1 MNKQDLNKVFKQV
14 IDSLTLKDYEDLII
28 KTGGIIKSKSN
39 SKWILHTFCHHKNA
53 LDGKPKL
60 EFYINSKLFYCY
72 TKCCQSYN
80 IVTLL
85 QQRFKILGEEKN
97 RVQILKYII
106 DTCELNIDLENVE
119 IKEKSNDICDW
130 QKILSKYTRYKNSYN
145 ELKPYDKS
153 ILNGFPKLY
162 HKDWLDYGIT
172 EETMEKYNIRYY
184 PYRNQIVIPCY
195 NKGGYLIG
203 IRVRNMDKIALNDG
217 CAKYFPLETLD
228 GSMFKFQTNFVF
240 YGENYNLEEIKRTGV
255 CWLVESEK
263 SVLKFDSW
271 FHENNVSLG
280 LYGSNLGKK
289 RFEFLIKLGLSEL
302 VIMLDSDFHT
312 IYDENN
318 ELTEDYIE
326 FEDKVLK
333 MAKPF
338 KPYIGKISVCFNNQG
353 YEGYKFSPCDFTR
366 EQFDMLYKNREEV
379 I

>member
-1 MNKQDLNKVFKQV
+1 MNKQDLNKIFKQV

-28 KTGGIIKSKSN
+28 KTGGIIKQKN
-39 SKWILHTFCHHKNA
+39 NTKWILMTYCHNKDP
-53 LDGKPKL
+53 LQGSPKL
-60 EFYINSKLFYCY
+60 EFYLRTKTFYCFSG
-72 TKCCQSYN
+72 CQQSYN
-80 IVTLL
+80 IITLL
-85 QQRFKILGEEKN
+85 QQRFKILGEKKN
-97 RVQILKYII
+97 RVEVLKYII

-130 QKILSKYTRYKNSYN
+130 QSILSKYTRYKNSYN

-195 NKGGYLIG
+195 NKGGDLIG
-203 IRVRNMDKIALNDG
+203 IRVRNMDKIALNEG
-217 CAKYFPLETLD
+217 CAKYFPLEILD
-228 GSMFKFQTNFVF
+228 GSMFKFQTNLVF

-318 ELTEDYIE
+318 ELTKDYIE

-353 YEGYKFSPCDFTR
+353 HEGYKFSPCDFTR
-366 EQFDMLYKNREEV
+366 EQFDILYKNREE
-379 I
+379 IF

>member
-28 KTGGIIKSKSN
+28 KTGGIIKQKN
-39 SKWILHTFCHHKNA
+39 NTKWILMTYCHNKDP
-53 LDGKPKL
+53 LRGSPKL
-60 EFYINSKLFYCY
+60 EFYLSTKTFYCFSG
-72 TKCCQSYN
+72 CQQSYN

-97 RVQILKYII
+97 RVQVLKYII
-106 DTCELNIDLENVE
+106 DICELDIDLENVE

-130 QKILSKYTRYKNSYN
+130 KKVLNKYIRYKNSYS
-145 ELKPYDKS
+145 ELKVYDKS
-153 ILNGFPKLY
+153 ILDNFPRLY
-162 HKDWLDYGIT
+162 HQDWLDYGIT
-172 EETMEKYNIRYY
+172 METMEKYNIRYY
-184 PYRNQIVIPCY
+184 PYRNQILIPCFQED
-195 NKGGYLIG
+195 GSLIG
-203 IRVRNMDKIALNDG
+203 IRVRNMDEIYLKEGNP
-217 CAKYFPLETLD
+217 KYFPLYLLD
-228 GSMFKFQTNFVF
+228 GTSFEFPTNLCF

-302 VIMLDSDFHT
+302 VIMLDSDFHA

-318 ELTEDYIE
+318 ELTKDYIE

-338 KPYIGKISVCFNNQG
+338 KPYVGKISVCFNNQG
-353 YEGYKFSPCDFTR
+353 YEGYKFSPCDFSK
-366 EQFDMLYKNREEV
+366 EQFNVLYKNRE
-379 I
+379 IID

>member
-1 MNKQDLNKVFKQV
+1 MNKQDLNKVFKQA

-39 SKWILHTFCHHKNA
+39 SKWILHSYCHHKNA

-60 EFYINSKLFYCY
+60 EFYLNTKTFYCFSG
-72 TKCCQSYN
+72 CQQSYN

-85 QQRFKILGEEKN
+85 QQRFKVLGEEKN

-106 DTCELNIDLENVE
+106 DTCELDIDLENVK

-130 QKILSKYTRYKNSYN
+130 QSVLSEYTRYKNSYN
-145 ELKPYDKS
+145 ELKPYNKS

-195 NKGGYLIG
+195 DKGGDLIG

-217 CAKYFPLETLD
+217 CAKYFPLEILD
-228 GSMFKFQTNFVF
+228 GSMFKFQTNLVF

-312 IYDENN
+312 IYDENS

-326 FEDKVLK
+326 FEEKVLK

-338 KPYIGKISVCFNNQG
+338 KPYVGKISVCFNNQG
-353 YEGYKFSPCDFTR
+353 YEGYKFSPCDFSK
-366 EQFDMLYKNREEV
+366 EQFDILYKNREV
-379 I
+379 ID

>member
-1 MNKQDLNKVFKQV
+1 MDKKNLNKVFKQV

-28 KTGGIIKSKSN
+28 KTGGAIKQKN
-39 SKWILHTFCHHKNA
+39 NTKWILLTYCHNVDP
-53 LDGKPKL
+53 LQGSPKL
-60 EFYINSKLFYCY
+60 EFYLSTKTFYCFSG
-72 TKCCQSYN
+72 CQQSYN
-80 IVTLL
+80 IITLL

-97 RVQILKYII
+97 RVEVLKYII
-106 DTCELNIDLENVE
+106 ETCGLDINLENVE

-130 QKILSKYTRYKNSYN
+130 KKVLNKYLRYKNSYN

-195 NKGGYLIG
+195 SKDGNLIG
-203 IRVRNMDKIALNDG
+203 IRVRNMDKIALDNG
-217 CAKYFPLETLD
+217 CAKYFPLEILD
-228 GSMFKFQTNFVF
+228 GSMFKFQTNLVF

-289 RFEFLIKLGLSEL
+289 RFEFLIKLGLNEL
-302 VIMLDSDFHT
+302 VIMLDSDFHN
-312 IYDENN
+312 IYDDNDK
-318 ELTEDYIE
+318 LTDEYIK

-338 KPYIGKISVCFNNQG
+338 KPYVNKITCCFNNQG
-353 YEGYKFSPCDFTR
+353 YEGYKFSACDFTK
-366 EQFDMLYKNREEV
+366 EQFDILYKNREE
-379 I
+379 IF